1 MKIDNIQLHEFFLQ
15 KNITHLHHANTVAT
29 AISFIENGGLLSRG
43 DIERKNAF
51 QTKQASD
58 QEDKLYGVWDD
69 VFFDTADLH
78 GFFPRQNIYG
88 PVLFKFNINFLLC
101 EEFDIWVTKKNP
113 MYWTDKHSNSDR
125 YFQDISDILRNWG
138 DYERQQKM
146 ITIRKPYKAV
156 LFDYLEEI
164 IIDDPRVEIYD
175 EINVYD
181 AAITA
186 MNEVIFK
193 NNISNYILKTRQCDY
208 CYCHSN
214 YLKQLSLETI
224 INLFLTP

>member
-51 QTKQASD
+51 QTKQTSD

-101 EEFDIWVTKKNP
+101 EEFDIWVTKKKT

-175 EINVYD
+175 EINFYD

-193 NNISNYILKTRQCDY
+193 NNI
-208 CYCHSN
+208 
-214 YLKQLSLETI
+214 
-224 INLFLTP
+224 